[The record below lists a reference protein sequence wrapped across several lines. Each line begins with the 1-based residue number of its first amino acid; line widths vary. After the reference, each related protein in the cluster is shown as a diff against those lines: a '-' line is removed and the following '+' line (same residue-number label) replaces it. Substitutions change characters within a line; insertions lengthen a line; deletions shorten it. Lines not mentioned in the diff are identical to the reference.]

1 MKKPLIFDTTLRE
14 GEQTPTVVFKPEQ
27 KIELARKFS
36 EFGVNYIDVMPAV
49 SENEKKTVK
58 RLVKEELDAEIIA
71 TCRLKKEDIDSALDC
86 DVKRVALFTPVSD
99 LHLQYLVKTN
109 KEENLK
115 RAVESIEY
123 AKSHGLEVD
132 FALVDSSRA
141 DEYYIRQFIEKIS
154 GKVET
159 IFLGDSMGCWT
170 PKKAHKVV
178 KSVKNYCKSLVGL
191 HEHNDFGLA
200 TANTLAG
207 LEAGADVFSGTFTGI
222 GPRAGNASNEEVC
235 MALEHLY
242 KIPLGL
248 KYEMLSE
255 ICNLV
260 EKYSGFKVQ
269 NHKPIIGEYV
279 YTHESGLHVAGLS
292 REPKTFENFDPFT
305 IGRSRRI
312 LVGKQSGKTAIK
324 YVLQK
329 NGKNVSEDNVEIF
342 LKKIKSLSEYER
354 RSFSEEEVVRIY
366 EKDTSALSN
375 L

>member
-123 AKSHGLEVD
+123 TKSHGLEVD

-141 DEYYIRQFIEKIS
+141 DEYYLRQFIEKIS

-170 PKKAHKVV
+170 PKRTFEVV

-279 YTHESGLHVAGLS
+279 YTHESGLHVAALS
-292 REPKTFENFDPFT
+292 REPKTFENFEPKA
-305 IGRSRRI
+305 IGRERRV
-312 LVGKQSGKTAIK
+312 LLGKHSGKSAIR
-324 YVLQK
+324 YVLKDK
-329 NGKNVSEDNVEIF
+329 NASERDVE
-342 LKKIKSLSEYER
+342 LLLDKVKKKSENEK
-354 RSFSEEEVVRIY
+354 RSLTKDEVLTLYGGV
-366 EKDTSALSN
+366 
-375 L
+375 

>member
-1 MKKPLIFDTTLRE
+1 MKKPTIFDTTLRE

-49 SENEKKTVK
+49 SENEKKIVK
-58 RLVKEELDAEIIA
+58 RLVKEKLNAEITA
-71 TCRLKKEDIDSALDC
+71 TCRLKKEDINDAIEC
-86 DVKRVALFTPVSD
+86 DVKRITLFTPLSD
-99 LHLQYLVKTN
+99 LHLKYLVGIDK
-109 KEENLK
+109 KENLE

-123 AKSHGLEVD
+123 ARSHGLRID
-132 FALVDSSRA
+132 FAAVDASRT
-141 DEYYIRQFIEKIS
+141 DEHYLRQFIKKIS
-154 GKVET
+154 EKVET
-159 IFLGDSMGCWT
+159 VFISDSMGCWT
-170 PKKAHKVV
+170 PKKTYEIV
-178 KSVKNYCKSLVGL
+178 KSIKDYCKSLVGL

-222 GPRAGNASNEEVC
+222 GPRGGNTPNEEIC

-242 KIPLGL
+242 KVPLGL
-248 KYEMLSE
+248 KYGMLSE
-255 ICNLV
+255 ICGLV

-279 YTHESGLHVAGLS
+279 YTHETGLHVAALS
-292 REPKTFENFDPFT
+292 REPKTFENFEPSI
-305 IGRSRRI
+305 IGRTRRI

-329 NGKNVSEDNVEIF
+329 NGRSISEDDASKL
-342 LKKIKSLSEYER
+342 LKKIKSLSEYEG
-354 RSFSEEEVVRIY
+354 RSFSEKEVVRIY
-366 EKDTSALSN
+366 EKNTSN
-375 L
+375 LSDL